1 MKKLLA
7 LVLSLALLSVCACAM
22 AEGTLSICSPNSD
35 GLLSIIPLFE
45 ERTGIK
51 VQVESLGT
59 GDCMKRIASEA
70 SQEACTFDLMYGGSL
85 ANYEAN
91 KDLFQDYVSAEDANL
106 MEAYKNTRGYCTN
119 YTIDGSVLLVN
130 TDMLAELGVEVT
142 GYADLLKPEL
152 VGKIASADPA
162 SSSSAFC
169 QLTNML
175 LAMGGYESDEAWTY
189 VHDLFVGQQVAI
201 TSGSSAVYKGVSD
214 GEYAVGLT
222 YEEAALKYIAAGA
235 TIDVVYPTEGTAILI
250 SPVAMVNGAPNE
262 ENAKLFIDYVLS
274 EEAQSQLA
282 AVNRRSSR
290 TDIALPD
297 NFVPTA
303 EIPKADYST
312 EWVVEHTEEFNEV
325 WEDLITE

>member
-1 MKKLLA
+1 MKKVLA
-7 LVLSLALLSVCACAM
+7 CILVLTLLCGCAL
-22 AEGTLSICSPNSD
+22 AEGSLVLYYSHASD
-35 GLLSIIPLFE
+35 WSDPIIQGFSE
-45 ERTGIK
+45 K
-51 VQVESLGT
+51 YDVDVELVGLGT
-59 GDCMKRIASEA
+59 GELISRIIAESANPQADILWGGVVESYIPIEEYLASYE
-70 SQEACTFDLMYGGSL
+70 SPQIPNLQEGTWDEDNFKWYPFDLEPMVMIY
-85 ANYEAN
+85 NTEMVEEAPT
-91 KDLFQDYVSAEDANL
+91 AW
-106 MEAYKNTRGYCTN
+106 
-119 YTIDGSVLLVN
+119 
-130 TDMLAELGVEVT
+130 
-142 GYADLLKPEL
+142 ADLLREEFK
-152 VGKIASADPA
+152 GTIASADPVQ
-162 SSSSAFC
+162 SSSAFGVI
-169 QLTNML
+169 QSII
-175 LAMGGYESDEAWTY
+175 AAYGQEDGGGYEFLEK
-189 VHDLFVGQQVAI
+189 FVPQLDGKL

-214 GEYAVGLT
+214 GEYAIGLT

-235 TIDVVYPTEGTAILI
+235 TIDVVYPSEGTGILI

>member
-1 MKKLLA
+1 MKKVLA
-7 LVLSLALLSVCACAM
+7 CILVLTLLCGCAL
-22 AEGTLSICSPNSD
+22 AEGSLVLYYSHASD
-35 GLLSIIPLFE
+35 WSDPIIQGFSE
-45 ERTGIK
+45 K
-51 VQVESLGT
+51 YDVDVELVGLGT
-59 GDCMKRIASEA
+59 GELISRIIAESANPQADILWGGVVESYIPIEEYLASYE
-70 SQEACTFDLMYGGSL
+70 SPQIPNLQEGTWDEDNFKWYPFDLEPMVMIY
-85 ANYEAN
+85 NTEMVEEAPT
-91 KDLFQDYVSAEDANL
+91 AW
-106 MEAYKNTRGYCTN
+106 
-119 YTIDGSVLLVN
+119 
-130 TDMLAELGVEVT
+130 
-142 GYADLLKPEL
+142 ADLLREEFK
-152 VGKIASADPA
+152 GSIASADPVQ
-162 SSSSAFC
+162 SSSAFGVI
-169 QLTNML
+169 QSII
-175 LAMGGYESDEAWTY
+175 AAYGQEDGGGYEFLEKLVPQLDGK
-189 VHDLFVGQQVAI
+189 L
-201 TSGSSAVYKGVSD
+201 TSGSSAVYKGVSN

-235 TIDVVYPTEGTAILI
+235 TIDVVYPSEGTGILI
-250 SPVAMVNGAPNE
+250 SPVAMVNGAPNA

>member
-1 MKKLLA
+1 MKKVLA
-7 LVLSLALLSVCACAM
+7 CILVLTLLCGCAL
-22 AEGTLSICSPNSD
+22 AEGSLVLYYSHASD
-35 GLLSIIPLFE
+35 WSDPIIQGFSE
-45 ERTGIK
+45 K
-51 VQVESLGT
+51 YDVDVELVGLGT
-59 GDCMKRIASEA
+59 GELISRIIAESANPQADILWGGVVESYIPIEEYLASYE
-70 SQEACTFDLMYGGSL
+70 SPQIPNLQEGTWDEDNFKWYPFDLEPMVMIY
-85 ANYEAN
+85 NTEMVEEAPT
-91 KDLFQDYVSAEDANL
+91 AW
-106 MEAYKNTRGYCTN
+106 
-119 YTIDGSVLLVN
+119 
-130 TDMLAELGVEVT
+130 
-142 GYADLLKPEL
+142 ADLLREEFK
-152 VGKIASADPA
+152 GTIASADPVQ
-162 SSSSAFC
+162 SSSAFGVI
-169 QLTNML
+169 QSII
-175 LAMGGYESDEAWTY
+175 AAYGQEDGGGYEFLEK
-189 VHDLFVGQQVAI
+189 FVPQLDGKL
-201 TSGSSAVYKGVSD
+201 TSGSSAVYKGVSN

-235 TIDVVYPTEGTAILI
+235 TIDVVYPTEGTGILI
-250 SPVAMVNGAPNE
+250 SPVAMVNGAPNA

>member
-1 MKKLLA
+1 MKKVLA
-7 LVLSLALLSVCACAM
+7 CILVLTLLCGCAL
-22 AEGTLSICSPNSD
+22 AEGSLVLYYSHASD
-35 GLLSIIPLFE
+35 WSDPIIQGFAE
-45 ERTGIK
+45 K
-51 VQVESLGT
+51 YDVDVELVGLGT
-59 GDCMKRIASEA
+59 GELISRIIAESANPQADILWGGVVESYIPIEEYLASYE
-70 SQEACTFDLMYGGSL
+70 SPQIPNLQEGTWDEDNFKWYPFDLEPMVMIY
-85 ANYEAN
+85 NTEMVEEAPT
-91 KDLFQDYVSAEDANL
+91 AW
-106 MEAYKNTRGYCTN
+106 
-119 YTIDGSVLLVN
+119 
-130 TDMLAELGVEVT
+130 
-142 GYADLLKPEL
+142 ADLLREEFK
-152 VGKIASADPA
+152 GTIASADPVQ
-162 SSSSAFC
+162 SSSAFGVI
-169 QLTNML
+169 QSII
-175 LAMGGYESDEAWTY
+175 AAYGQEDGGGYEFLEK
-189 VHDLFVGQQVAI
+189 FVPQLDGKL

>member
-1 MKKLLA
+1 MKKVLA
-7 LVLSLALLSVCACAM
+7 CILVLTLLCGCAL
-22 AEGTLSICSPNSD
+22 AEGSLVLYYSHASD
-35 GLLSIIPLFE
+35 WSDPIIQGFAE
-45 ERTGIK
+45 K
-51 VQVESLGT
+51 YDVDVELVGLGT
-59 GDCMKRIASEA
+59 GELISRIIAESANPQADILWGGVVESYIPIEEYLASYESPQIPNLQA
-70 SQEACTFDLMYGGSL
+70 GTWDEDNFKWYPFDLEPMVMIYNTEL
-85 ANYEAN
+85 VEEAPT
-91 KDLFQDYVSAEDANL
+91 AW
-106 MEAYKNTRGYCTN
+106 
-119 YTIDGSVLLVN
+119 
-130 TDMLAELGVEVT
+130 
-142 GYADLLKPEL
+142 ADLLREEFK
-152 VGKIASADPA
+152 GTIASADPVQ
-162 SSSSAFC
+162 SSSAFGVI
-169 QLTNML
+169 QSIIAAYGQENG
-175 LAMGGYESDEAWTY
+175 GGYEFLEKLVPQLDGK
-189 VHDLFVGQQVAI
+189 L
-201 TSGSSAVYKGVSD
+201 TSGSSAVYKGVSN

-235 TIDVVYPTEGTAILI
+235 TIDVVYPSEGTGILI
-250 SPVAMVNGAPNE
+250 SPVAMVNGAPNA

>member
-1 MKKLLA
+1 MKKVLA
-7 LVLSLALLSVCACAM
+7 CILVLTLLCGCAL
-22 AEGTLSICSPNSD
+22 AEGSLVLYYSHASD
-35 GLLSIIPLFE
+35 WSDPIIQGFSE
-45 ERTGIK
+45 K
-51 VQVESLGT
+51 YDVDVELVGLGT
-59 GDCMKRIASEA
+59 GELISRIIAESANPQADILWGGVVESYIPIEEYLASYE
-70 SQEACTFDLMYGGSL
+70 SPQIPNLQEGTWDEDNFKWYPFDLEPMVMIY
-85 ANYEAN
+85 NTEMVEEAPT
-91 KDLFQDYVSAEDANL
+91 AW
-106 MEAYKNTRGYCTN
+106 
-119 YTIDGSVLLVN
+119 
-130 TDMLAELGVEVT
+130 
-142 GYADLLKPEL
+142 ADLLREEFK
-152 VGKIASADPA
+152 GTIASADPVQ
-162 SSSSAFC
+162 SSSAFGVI
-169 QLTNML
+169 QSII
-175 LAMGGYESDEAWTY
+175 AAYGQEDGGGYAFLEQ
-189 VHDLFVGQQVAI
+189 FVPQLDGKL

-214 GEYAVGLT
+214 GEYAIGLT

-235 TIDVVYPTEGTAILI
+235 TIDVVYPTEGTGILI
-250 SPVAMVNGAPNE
+250 SPVAMVNGAPNA

>member
-1 MKKLLA
+1 MKKVLA
-7 LVLSLALLSVCACAM
+7 CILVLTLLCGCAL
-22 AEGTLSICSPNSD
+22 AEGSLVLYYSHASD
-35 GLLSIIPLFE
+35 WSDPIIQGFSE
-45 ERTGIK
+45 K
-51 VQVESLGT
+51 YDVDVELVGLGT
-59 GDCMKRIASEA
+59 GELISRIIAESANPQADILWGGVVESYIPIEEYLASYESPQIPNLQA
-70 SQEACTFDLMYGGSL
+70 GTWDEDNFKWYPFDLEPMVMIY
-85 ANYEAN
+85 NTEMVEEAPT
-91 KDLFQDYVSAEDANL
+91 AW
-106 MEAYKNTRGYCTN
+106 
-119 YTIDGSVLLVN
+119 
-130 TDMLAELGVEVT
+130 
-142 GYADLLKPEL
+142 ADLLREEFK
-152 VGKIASADPA
+152 GTIASADPVQ
-162 SSSSAFC
+162 SSSAFGVI
-169 QLTNML
+169 QSII
-175 LAMGGYESDEAWTY
+175 AAYGQEDGGGYEFLEKLVPQLDGK
-189 VHDLFVGQQVAI
+189 L
-201 TSGSSAVYKGVSD
+201 TSGSSAVYKGVSN

-290 TDIALPD
+290 TDIELPD

>member
-1 MKKLLA
+1 MKKVLA
-7 LVLSLALLSVCACAM
+7 CILVLTLLCGCAL
-22 AEGTLSICSPNSD
+22 AEGSLVLYYSHASD
-35 GLLSIIPLFE
+35 WSDPIIQGFSE
-45 ERTGIK
+45 K
-51 VQVESLGT
+51 YDVDVELVGLGT
-59 GDCMKRIASEA
+59 GELISRIIAESANPQADIRWGGVVESYIPIEEYLASYE
-70 SQEACTFDLMYGGSL
+70 SPQIPNLQEGTWDEDNFKWYPFDLEPMVMIY
-85 ANYEAN
+85 NTEMVEEAPT
-91 KDLFQDYVSAEDANL
+91 AW
-106 MEAYKNTRGYCTN
+106 
-119 YTIDGSVLLVN
+119 
-130 TDMLAELGVEVT
+130 
-142 GYADLLKPEL
+142 ADLLREEFK
-152 VGKIASADPA
+152 GTIASADPVQ
-162 SSSSAFC
+162 SSSAFGVI
-169 QLTNML
+169 QSII
-175 LAMGGYESDEAWTY
+175 AAYGQEDGGGYEFLEKLVPQLDGK
-189 VHDLFVGQQVAI
+189 L
-201 TSGSSAVYKGVSD
+201 TSGSSAVYKGVSN

-235 TIDVVYPTEGTAILI
+235 TIDVVYPTEGTGILI
-250 SPVAMVNGAPNE
+250 SPVAMVNGAPNA

>member
-1 MKKLLA
+1 MKKVLA
-7 LVLSLALLSVCACAM
+7 CILVLTLLCGCAL
-22 AEGTLSICSPNSD
+22 AEGSLVLYYSHASD
-35 GLLSIIPLFE
+35 WSDPIIQGFSE
-45 ERTGIK
+45 K
-51 VQVESLGT
+51 YDVDVELVGLGT
-59 GDCMKRIASEA
+59 GELISRIIAESANPQADILWGGVVESYIPIEEYLASYESPQIPNLQA
-70 SQEACTFDLMYGGSL
+70 GTWDEDNFKWYPFDLEPMVMIYNTEL
-85 ANYEAN
+85 VEEAPT
-91 KDLFQDYVSAEDANL
+91 AW
-106 MEAYKNTRGYCTN
+106 
-119 YTIDGSVLLVN
+119 
-130 TDMLAELGVEVT
+130 
-142 GYADLLKPEL
+142 ADLLREEFK
-152 VGKIASADPA
+152 GTIASADPVQ
-162 SSSSAFC
+162 SSSAFGVI
-169 QLTNML
+169 QSIIAAYGQENG
-175 LAMGGYESDEAWTY
+175 GGYEFLEKLVPQLDGK
-189 VHDLFVGQQVAI
+189 L
-201 TSGSSAVYKGVSD
+201 TSGSSAVYKGVSN

-235 TIDVVYPTEGTAILI
+235 TIDVVYPSEGTGILI
-250 SPVAMVNGAPNE
+250 SPVAMVNGAPNA

>member
-1 MKKLLA
+1 MKKVLA
-7 LVLSLALLSVCACAM
+7 CILVLTLLCGCAL
-22 AEGTLSICSPNSD
+22 AEGSLVLYYSHASD
-35 GLLSIIPLFE
+35 WSDPIIQGFSE
-45 ERTGIK
+45 K
-51 VQVESLGT
+51 YDVDVELVGLGT
-59 GDCMKRIASEA
+59 GELISRIIAESANPQADILWGGVVESYIPIEEYLASYESPQIPNLQA
-70 SQEACTFDLMYGGSL
+70 GTWDEDNFKWYPFDLEPMVMIY
-85 ANYEAN
+85 NTEMVEEAPT
-91 KDLFQDYVSAEDANL
+91 AW
-106 MEAYKNTRGYCTN
+106 
-119 YTIDGSVLLVN
+119 
-130 TDMLAELGVEVT
+130 
-142 GYADLLKPEL
+142 ADLLREEFK
-152 VGKIASADPA
+152 GTIASADPVQ
-162 SSSSAFC
+162 SSSAFGVI
-169 QLTNML
+169 QSIIAAYGQENG
-175 LAMGGYESDEAWTY
+175 GGYEFLEKLVPQLDGK
-189 VHDLFVGQQVAI
+189 L
-201 TSGSSAVYKGVSD
+201 TSGSSAVYKGVSN

-235 TIDVVYPTEGTAILI
+235 TIDVVYPTEGTGILI
-250 SPVAMVNGAPNE
+250 SPVAMVNGAPNA

>member
-1 MKKLLA
+1 MKKVLA
-7 LVLSLALLSVCACAM
+7 CILVLTLLCGCAL
-22 AEGTLSICSPNSD
+22 AEGSLVLYYSHASD
-35 GLLSIIPLFE
+35 WSDPIIQGFSE
-45 ERTGIK
+45 K
-51 VQVESLGT
+51 YDVDVELVGLGT
-59 GDCMKRIASEA
+59 GELISRIIAESANPQADILWGGFVESYIPIEEYLASYESPQIPNLQA
-70 SQEACTFDLMYGGSL
+70 GTWDEDNFKWYPFDLEPMVMIY
-85 ANYEAN
+85 NTEMVEEAPT
-91 KDLFQDYVSAEDANL
+91 AW
-106 MEAYKNTRGYCTN
+106 
-119 YTIDGSVLLVN
+119 
-130 TDMLAELGVEVT
+130 
-142 GYADLLKPEL
+142 ADLLREEFK
-152 VGKIASADPA
+152 GTIASADPVQ
-162 SSSSAFC
+162 SSSAFGVI
-169 QLTNML
+169 QSII
-175 LAMGGYESDEAWTY
+175 AAYGQEDGGGYEFLEKLVPQLDGK
-189 VHDLFVGQQVAI
+189 L
-201 TSGSSAVYKGVSD
+201 TSGSSAVYKGVSN

-235 TIDVVYPTEGTAILI
+235 TIDVVYPTEGTGILI
-250 SPVAMVNGAPNE
+250 SPVAMVNGAPNA

>member
-1 MKKLLA
+1 MKKVLA
-7 LVLSLALLSVCACAM
+7 CILVLTLLCGCAL
-22 AEGTLSICSPNSD
+22 AEGSLVLYYSHASD
-35 GLLSIIPLFE
+35 WSDPIIQGFSE
-45 ERTGIK
+45 KYDGD
-51 VQVESLGT
+51 VELVGLGT
-59 GDCMKRIASEA
+59 GELISRIIAESANPQADILWGGVVESYIPIEEYLASYE
-70 SQEACTFDLMYGGSL
+70 SPQIPNLQEGTWDEDNFKWYPFDLEPMVMIY
-85 ANYEAN
+85 NTEMVEEAPT
-91 KDLFQDYVSAEDANL
+91 AW
-106 MEAYKNTRGYCTN
+106 
-119 YTIDGSVLLVN
+119 
-130 TDMLAELGVEVT
+130 
-142 GYADLLKPEL
+142 ADLLREEFK
-152 VGKIASADPA
+152 GTIASADPVQ
-162 SSSSAFC
+162 SSSAFGVI
-169 QLTNML
+169 QSII
-175 LAMGGYESDEAWTY
+175 AAYGQEDGGGYEFLEKLVPQLDGK
-189 VHDLFVGQQVAI
+189 L
-201 TSGSSAVYKGVSD
+201 TSGSSAVYKGVSN

-235 TIDVVYPTEGTAILI
+235 TIDVVYPTEGTGILI
-250 SPVAMVNGAPNE
+250 SPVAMVNGAPNA

>member
-1 MKKLLA
+1 MKKVLA
-7 LVLSLALLSVCACAM
+7 CILVLTLLCGCAL
-22 AEGTLSICSPNSD
+22 AEGSLVLYYSHASD
-35 GLLSIIPLFE
+35 WSDPIIQGFSE
-45 ERTGIK
+45 K
-51 VQVESLGT
+51 YDVDVELVGLGT
-59 GDCMKRIASEA
+59 GELISRIIAESANPQADILWGGVVESYIPIEEYLASYE
-70 SQEACTFDLMYGGSL
+70 SPQIPNLQEGTWDEDNFKWYPFDLEPMVMIY
-85 ANYEAN
+85 NTEMVEEAPT
-91 KDLFQDYVSAEDANL
+91 AW
-106 MEAYKNTRGYCTN
+106 
-119 YTIDGSVLLVN
+119 
-130 TDMLAELGVEVT
+130 
-142 GYADLLKPEL
+142 ADLLREEFK
-152 VGKIASADPA
+152 GTIASADPVQ
-162 SSSSAFC
+162 SSSAFGVI
-169 QLTNML
+169 QSII
-175 LAMGGYESDEAWTY
+175 AAYGQEDGGGYEFLEKLVPQLDGK
-189 VHDLFVGQQVAI
+189 L

>member
-1 MKKLLA
+1 MKKVLA
-7 LVLSLALLSVCACAM
+7 CILVLTLLCGCAL
-22 AEGTLSICSPNSD
+22 AEGSLVLYYSHASD
-35 GLLSIIPLFE
+35 WSDPIIQGFSEKYDVDVDLV
-45 ERTGIK
+45 G
-51 VQVESLGT
+51 LGT
-59 GDCMKRIASEA
+59 GELISRIIAESANPQADILWGGVVESYIPIEEYLASYE
-70 SQEACTFDLMYGGSL
+70 SPQIPNLQEGTWDEDNFKWYPFDLEPMVMIY
-85 ANYEAN
+85 NTEMVEEAPT
-91 KDLFQDYVSAEDANL
+91 AW
-106 MEAYKNTRGYCTN
+106 
-119 YTIDGSVLLVN
+119 
-130 TDMLAELGVEVT
+130 
-142 GYADLLKPEL
+142 ADLLREEFK
-152 VGKIASADPA
+152 GTIASADPVQ
-162 SSSSAFC
+162 SSSAFGVI
-169 QLTNML
+169 QSII
-175 LAMGGYESDEAWTY
+175 AAYGQEDGGGYEFLEKLVPQLDGK
-189 VHDLFVGQQVAI
+189 L
-201 TSGSSAVYKGVSD
+201 TSGSSAVYKGVSN

-235 TIDVVYPTEGTAILI
+235 TIDVVYPTEGTGILI
-250 SPVAMVNGAPNE
+250 SPVAMVNGAPNA

>member
-1 MKKLLA
+1 MKKVLA
-7 LVLSLALLSVCACAM
+7 CILVLTLLCGCAL
-22 AEGTLSICSPNSD
+22 AEGSLVLYYSHASD
-35 GLLSIIPLFE
+35 WSDPIIQGFSE
-45 ERTGIK
+45 K
-51 VQVESLGT
+51 YDVDVELVGLGT
-59 GDCMKRIASEA
+59 GELISRIIAESANPQADILWGGVVESYIPIEEYLASYE
-70 SQEACTFDLMYGGSL
+70 SPQIPNLQEGTWDEDNFKWYPFDLEPMVMIY
-85 ANYEAN
+85 NTEMVEEAPT
-91 KDLFQDYVSAEDANL
+91 AW
-106 MEAYKNTRGYCTN
+106 
-119 YTIDGSVLLVN
+119 
-130 TDMLAELGVEVT
+130 
-142 GYADLLKPEL
+142 ADLLREEFK
-152 VGKIASADPA
+152 GTIASADPVQ
-162 SSSSAFC
+162 SSSAFGVI
-169 QLTNML
+169 QSII
-175 LAMGGYESDEAWTY
+175 AAYGQEDGGGYEFLEKLVPQLDGK
-189 VHDLFVGQQVAI
+189 L
-201 TSGSSAVYKGVSD
+201 TSGSSAVYKGVSN

-235 TIDVVYPTEGTAILI
+235 TIDVVYPTEGTGILI

-290 TDIALPD
+290 TDIELPD

>member
-1 MKKLLA
+1 MKKVLACILA
-7 LVLSLALLSVCACAM
+7 LTLLCGCAL
-22 AEGTLSICSPNSD
+22 AEGSLVLYYSHASD
-35 GLLSIIPLFE
+35 WSDPIIQGFSE
-45 ERTGIK
+45 K
-51 VQVESLGT
+51 YDVDVELVGLGT
-59 GDCMKRIASEA
+59 GELISRIIAESANPQADILWGGVVESYIPIEEYLASYE
-70 SQEACTFDLMYGGSL
+70 SPQIPNLQEGTWDEDNFKWYPFDLEPMVMIY
-85 ANYEAN
+85 NTEMVEEAPT
-91 KDLFQDYVSAEDANL
+91 AW
-106 MEAYKNTRGYCTN
+106 
-119 YTIDGSVLLVN
+119 
-130 TDMLAELGVEVT
+130 
-142 GYADLLKPEL
+142 ADLLREEFK
-152 VGKIASADPA
+152 GTIASADPVQ
-162 SSSSAFC
+162 SSSAFGVI
-169 QLTNML
+169 QSII
-175 LAMGGYESDEAWTY
+175 AAYGQEDGGGYEFLEKLVPQLDGK
-189 VHDLFVGQQVAI
+189 L
-201 TSGSSAVYKGVSD
+201 TSGSSAVYKGVSN

-235 TIDVVYPTEGTAILI
+235 TIDVVYPTEGTGILI
-250 SPVAMVNGAPNE
+250 SPVAMVNGAPNA